1 MITIIELRQLCQAF
15 LIRHIQGFTHSLN
28 IRLHLRG
35 KLCLAD
41 ATDRRILVEH
51 ADIVEVVEFA
61 EDAELRELGD
71 TCDEG
76 ELQVWVELFQR
87 TIEVLHDKTQLL
99 EVILLMHNIQQRS
112 IIFIDND
119 YCL

>member
-1 MITIIELRQLCQAF
+1 MIAIIELRQLCQAF

-41 ATDRRILVEH
+41 ATDSRILVEH
-51 ADIVEVVEFA
+51 ADIVKVVEFA
-61 EDAELRELGD
+61 EDAELRELGN
-71 TCDEG
+71 TRNEG
-76 ELQVWVELFQR
+76 KLQIWVELFQR
-87 TIEVLHDKTQLL
+87 TIEVLHNETQLL
-99 EVILLMHNIQQRS
+99 KIILLMHNIQQWG

-119 YCL
+119 V